1 MRGEPLSIYATVD
14 DARNSTALGAGRQIS
29 SLDSSA
35 ALSAI
40 VLLIAAFVLR
50 GGLFGNAITGL
61 DEQFYLLVGG
71 RMWSGDLPYVDIWDR
86 KPLGLFVLFAGI
98 AVLPG
103 DGVLAAQIVATL
115 FAAATA
121 FGVTKLARRSCSWVP
136 STMAG
141 IFYIAAL
148 NELWDGTTQAS
159 VFYNLFVGAAA
170 LLTLRART
178 SPLERFHAAVAATLL
193 LGLAIQIKT
202 NAAFQAAF
210 FGSVLACA
218 LWRADQRSAPVR
230 ILLLVLVGSGPT
242 LGAIGLYLYLGE
254 FSSWWQAN
262 VLSVLAKGR
271 PTDQFATLTFVE
283 TEVLFAP
290 VLILMLVGLHRRTVR
305 FTKFDSDVRFFCGWM
320 MLAFVDFIAIGG
332 YFPHYAAPLLLA
344 CCPLI
349 ASAFAI
355 KRWGAWIFTLALAWP
370 LAHAVYVNRWMT
382 EREQE
387 ITAKVLGALP
397 EDVSTRCLFMYE
409 GPPIYYHLSKA
420 CFVTRFVFTAHLGS
434 QREAPSLGVDPAD
447 ELRAAL
453 ERRPGTVITVARS
466 RWSDRNPSQE
476 RVLMQELRSNYHVAK
491 ILPYR
496 PAKDHG
502 ELVLWR
508 LNGL

>member
-1 MRGEPLSIYATVD
+1 MLGEPLSVYATID
-14 DARNSTALGAGRQIS
+14 DARNPATFVVRKQ
-29 SLDSSA
+29 SLSLSSSA
-35 ALSAI
+35 AL
-40 VLLIAAFVLR
+40 AAFVLLASAFILR

-61 DEQFYLLVGG
+61 DEQFYLLVGD
-71 RMWSGDLPYVDIWDR
+71 RMWSGNLPYVDIWDR
-86 KPLGLFVLFAGI
+86 KPLGLFVLFAAI
-98 AVLPG
+98 AALPG
-103 DGVLAAQIVATL
+103 NGVLAGQIVATL
-115 FAAATA
+115 FAASTA
-121 FGVTKLARRSCSWVP
+121 FGVARLARRSCSWAS

-159 VFYNLFVGAAA
+159 VFYNLFVVAAA
-170 LLTLRART
+170 LLTLHAST
-178 SPLERFHAAVAATLL
+178 SPLKRFYSAVGATLL
-193 LGLAIQIKT
+193 LGMAIQIKT
-202 NAAFQAAF
+202 NAAFQAVF
-210 FGSVLACA
+210 FGGVLACA
-218 LWRADQRSAPVR
+218 LWRADRRSAPVR
-230 ILLLVLVGSGPT
+230 ILLLALIGSIPT
-242 LGAIGLYLYLGE
+242 LCVMAFYFCIGE
-254 FSSWWQAN
+254 FGSWWQAN

-271 PTDQFATLTFVE
+271 PTDQFATQTFVE

-290 VLILMLVGLHRRTVR
+290 VLILMLIGLHRRTVR
-305 FTKFDSDVRFFCGWM
+305 FTKFDGDARFFCGWM
-320 MLAFVDFIAIGG
+320 VLALADFIAIGG

-355 KRWGAWIFTLALAWP
+355 KRWGAWIFALSMAWP
-370 LAHAVYVNRWMT
+370 LAHSLYVNRWMT
-382 EREQE
+382 EREQAIAAE
-387 ITAKVLGALP
+387 VLGALP
-397 EDVSTRCLFMYE
+397 VDVRTRCLFMYE

-434 QREAPSLGVDPAD
+434 QREAPSLGVNPAD

-453 ERRPGTVITVARS
+453 ARRPGTVITVARS
-466 RWSDRNPSQE
+466 QWSDRNPSQE

-491 ILPYR
+491 LLPYR